1 MSNER
6 WIDETLHAAEGFVT
20 SYRADKV
27 LYEEQ
32 TSEQHLVIFENVF
45 FGRMMAL
52 DGATQVTQRDEF
64 IYHEMMTH
72 VPVLAH
78 GAVKRVLIIG
88 GGDGGIAREVL
99 RHASIEHV
107 TMVEIDP
114 AVTEFCAT
122 NLPSISN
129 GAFADPRLELVF
141 ADGAKFVHE
150 RKDQFDVIIVDS
162 TDPVGPGEVLFHE
175 EFYCGAKSR
184 LASGGVLVTQNGVPF
199 MQASEL
205 VGTLEKFGR
214 LFSVATCYMATI
226 PTYVGGP
233 MAMGW
238 GTDNPALTAISIDQ
252 LKERFKAA
260 NVKTRYYTPDV
271 HLASFALPQYVLDI
285 ISPKKSHSD

>member
-1 MSNER
+1 VSNER
-6 WIDETLHAAEGFVT
+6 WIDETLHATEGFVT

-27 LYEEQ
+27 LYEET
-32 TSEQHLVIFENVF
+32 TSEQNLVIFENAY

-52 DGATQVTQRDEF
+52 DGATQVTERDEF

-78 GAVKRVLIIG
+78 GAVRRVLIIG
-88 GGDGGIAREVL
+88 GGDGGIAREAL

-114 AVTEFCAT
+114 AVTEFCAAQ
-122 NLPSISN
+122 LPSISN
-129 GAFADPRLELVF
+129 GAFDDPRLELVF
-141 ADGAKFVHE
+141 ADGAKFVHACA
-150 RKDQFDVIIVDS
+150 DQFDVIIVDS

-175 EFYCGAKSR
+175 EFYRGAKSR
-184 LASGGVLVTQNGVPF
+184 LAPGGVLVTQNGVPF

-205 VGTLEKFGR
+205 IGTMEKFGR
-214 LFSVATCYMATI
+214 LFAVATCYMATI

-238 GTDNPALTAISIDQ
+238 GSDNHKLTAVTIDQ
-252 LKERFKAA
+252 LKERFRAA
-260 NVKTRYYTPDV
+260 NFKTRYYTPDV
-271 HLASFALPQYVLDI
+271 HLASFALPQYVLDRFP
-285 ISPKKSHSD
+285 PKKGEAE